1 MLKVGGSGLHNNG
14 ILLHQQVTHWILR
27 KIEDGTWPP
36 HSQIGS
42 EPDLA
47 KELGVSRGT
56 LQKAI
61 NTLVEERR
69 LYRIRGKGTYVSA
82 KILEEPLA
90 QNLLSLS
97 EALELQGL
105 QIATEVIA
113 QKVAVESPP
122 WVQKSLSLESDEP
135 SLYLQRIKKVP
146 DGPLALLDNYVRSE
160 MLPGIQN
167 LDFSKRRL
175 FDIIERD
182 YGFLILWG
190 SRVFDV
196 AMATPE
202 LVKKLAVAKSAPL
215 LYLEQVSYVTG
226 NVPVECSRVW
236 IRPDRMRLKSI
247 ITRDHTR

>member
-1 MLKVGGSGLHNNG
+1 MKIGGAGLQNNG

-36 HSQIGS
+36 HSQIAS

-61 NTLVEERR
+61 NTLVEDRR

-82 KILEEPLA
+82 KVLEEPLA

-97 EALELQGL
+97 EALDLQGL
-105 QIATEVIA
+105 QVATEVIA
-113 QKVAVESPP
+113 QKVVCESPP
-122 WVQKSLSLESDEP
+122 WVQTSLSLEPEEP
-135 SLYLQRIKKVP
+135 SLHLQRIKKVV
-146 DGPLALLDNYVRSE
+146 DGPLAMLDNYVRSE
-160 MLPGIQN
+160 MLPGIHN
-167 LDFSKRRL
+167 LDFARRRL

-182 YGFLILWG
+182 YGFQILWG

-196 AMATPE
+196 AMASPE
-202 LVKKLAVAKSAPL
+202 LAKRLAVAKNTPL
-215 LYLEQVSYVTG
+215 LYLEQVSYITG